1 MFGIPAMRSYLLH
14 TKKNDNQGVIGLQA
28 KAYKIWKEAVV
39 FYIGG
44 MFYCLVELLW
54 RGWTHGSMFLLGALC
69 FYVVGGMDRYWHAP
83 VVVQMAV
90 GALIVTF
97 FEFWTGVLVNMVLHM
112 NVWTYSHLPF
122 NLLGQ
127 ICLPFTL
134 LWFPL
139 CGIGI
144 LLENLLRHLL
154 FGEPVPQ
161 YRWVI

>member
-1 MFGIPAMRSYLLH
+1 MKSR
-14 TKKNDNQGVIGLQA
+14 
-28 KAYKIWKEAVV
+28 AYRIWKEAVV

-44 MFYCLVELLW
+44 MFYCTVELLW
-54 RGWTHGSMFLLGALC
+54 RGWTHGSMFLLGAVC
-69 FYVVGGMDRYWHAP
+69 VYVVGGLDRYWHAP
-83 VVVQMAV
+83 VLLQMAV

-97 FEFWTGVLVNMVLHM
+97 FEFWTGILVNNVLHM
-112 NVWTYSHLPF
+112 NVWSYSDVPMNF
-122 NLLGQ
+122 MGQ

-144 LLENLLRHLL
+144 LFENWIRHAL
-154 FGEPVPQ
+154 FGEPTSK

>member
-1 MFGIPAMRSYLLH
+1 MRKRAYLLWRE
-14 TKKNDNQGVIGLQA
+14 T
-28 KAYKIWKEAVV
+28 VV

-44 MFYCLVELLW
+44 LFYCFVELLW
-54 RGWTHGSMFLLGALC
+54 RGWTHGSMFLLGGLC
-69 FYVVGGMDRYWHAP
+69 VYLVGGMNRKLNIP
-83 VVVQMAV
+83 VLAQMAL

-97 FEFWTGVLVNMVLHM
+97 FEFWTGIIVNHVMHL
-112 NVWTYSHLPF
+112 NVWDYSHVPMNF
-122 NLLGQ
+122 MGQ

-144 LLENLLRHLL
+144 FFEDWLRHVL
-154 FGEPVPQ
+154 FHAPLPQ